1 MKYVAVLLIAAIS
14 TNTVFAEDPVYFADP
29 NLKAA
34 VEGELG
40 ITNPNETDM
49 LGLTYLDARQ
59 RGIVDL
65 TGLEHATNLTS
76 LDLHNN
82 QISNLSELS
91 EMTMLTTLLLHRNQ
105 ISDLWPLAN
114 LTNMT
119 TITLQHNQI
128 TDTSPLLALTG
139 LTFLSLEFN
148 QVDNLS
154 GLSGMSM
161 LTTLP
166 LHRNQ
171 ISDLSPLAN
180 LTNLTSITLQHN
192 QITNTSPLLALTD
205 LTFLDLHNNQVDNL
219 SGLSVMTMLT
229 TLALHRNQISDLS
242 PLANLT
248 NLTSITLQNNQISD
262 ISPLSVMNSL
272 TSLYLYNNPLDCPAY
287 DIYIPIIETNNPGIY
302 ITYNPRPAYCDYQ
315 PDIDVS
321 LLVYDFGDVELET
334 ANSILITI
342 LNYGNGDLSV
352 QNLTFTPESITDFTV
367 TLSPELPSI
376 VAPEGSIDIEISF
389 APSTKELL
397 SAVLEISSDDPD
409 EPVVSVNLIG
419 IGVIIEVPPAEQ
431 IEDILEFFDTSVA
444 DGTLEGVGP
453 GNHPVNRLKAL
464 RNMLEATSDLIVG
477 EYFDDAYAQLID
489 VLKKCD
495 NQVPPPDFVTGEA
508 REELANMILEL
519 MEDLESEEEL

>member
-40 ITNPNETDM
+40 IPNPNETDM
-49 LGLTYLDARQ
+49 LGLTYLDARH

-65 TGLEHATNLTS
+65 TGLEHATNLT
-76 LDLHNN
+76 
-82 QISNLSELS
+82 
-91 EMTMLTTLLLHRNQ
+91 
-105 ISDLWPLAN
+105 
-114 LTNMT
+114 
-119 TITLQHNQI
+119 
-128 TDTSPLLALTG
+128 
-139 LTFLSLEFN
+139 FLSLEFN
-148 QVDNLS
+148 QVDNLY
-154 GLSGMSM
+154 GLSE
-161 LTTLP
+161 
-166 LHRNQ
+166 
-171 ISDLSPLAN
+171 
-180 LTNLTSITLQHN
+180 
-192 QITNTSPLLALTD
+192 
-205 LTFLDLHNNQVDNL
+205 
-219 SGLSVMTMLT
+219 MTMLT

-248 NLTSITLQNNQISD
+248 NLTSITLQHNQISD
-262 ISPLSVMNSL
+262 ISPLSVMNNMI
-272 TSLYLYNNPLDCPAY
+272 SLYLNGNPLDCPAY
-287 DIYIPIIETNNPGIY
+287 DIYIPIIETNNPDIY
-302 ITYNPRPAYCDYQ
+302 IAYNPRPAYCDYQ

-321 LLVYDFGDVELET
+321 PLVYDFGDVELET
-334 ANSILITI
+334 AGSILMTI

-352 QNLTFTPESITDFTV
+352 QNLTFTPESSTDFTV

-389 APSTKELL
+389 APSTKELI

-409 EPVVSVNLIG
+409 EPVVSVNLV
-419 IGVIIEVPPAEQ
+419 GVGVVVEVPPAEQ

-453 GNHPVNRLKAL
+453 GNYPVNRLKAL

-508 REELANMILEL
+508 REEIANMILEL